1 MTPNDAP
8 AETFSGRAL
17 SRLLGV
23 VAGVTVIEARS
34 LAGLAETLLHHPSP
48 APGAPRGESDLNSN
62 GSPLQA
68 LFSARK
74 DSWVVRLIA
83 DPAFDRRD
91 PLERLSA
98 SREAL
103 AATLAVSGAEALG
116 PLAATMLETILPSDE
131 EALRRYPTGV
141 LRLGVALGAPG
152 AAVYAGADPGGSPW
166 SSARRWAQA
175 TFDAPGEVAGVI
187 EALARGC
194 SLLGTGIEG
203 ASPGHARAKIYWRLA
218 SETSLRSFGIPL
230 FESPDVRRFLA
241 AILGERE
248 VPLGALNF
256 SAGFAVSTGKLC
268 DIKVDVARSDL
279 GPADALQLV
288 NEQAR
293 LFSLSPPPLHGL
305 FDRMTEQRVGAAC
318 VGLGLDVRGGR
329 RINTYLYQR

>member
-1 MTPNDAP
+1 MAPDDAP
-8 AETFSGRAL
+8 VETFSGHAL

-23 VAGVTVIEARS
+23 VAGVTAIDAQR
-34 LAGLAETLLHHPSP
+34 LAGLAEILLHHPSA

-68 LFSARK
+68 LFSARE
-74 DSWVVRLIA
+74 DHWVVRLVA

-91 PLERLSA
+91 PMERLSA

-103 AATLAVSGAEALG
+103 AATLAASGAEALG
-116 PLAATMLETILPSDE
+116 PLIATMLETILPADE
-131 EALRRYPTGV
+131 EALRGYPTGM

-152 AAVYAGADPGGSPW
+152 AAVYAGPDPGGSPW
-166 SSARRWAQA
+166 GSARRWAQA
-175 TFDAPGEVAGVI
+175 TFGAPGEVRGVI

-203 ASPGHARAKIYWRLA
+203 TSPGHARAKIYWRLA

-230 FESPDVRRFLA
+230 FESPDVRHFLA
-241 AILGERE
+241 EILGERE

-256 SAGFAVSTGKLC
+256 SAGFAVSTGRLC
-268 DIKVDVARSDL
+268 DVKVDVARSDL
-279 GPADALQLV
+279 GPADALRLV
-288 NEQAR
+288 NEQAS
-293 LFSLSPPPLHGL
+293 LFGLSPPPLHGL
-305 FDRMTEQRVGAAC
+305 FDRMTAQGVGAAC
-318 VGLGLDVRGGR
+318 VGLGLDVRGER